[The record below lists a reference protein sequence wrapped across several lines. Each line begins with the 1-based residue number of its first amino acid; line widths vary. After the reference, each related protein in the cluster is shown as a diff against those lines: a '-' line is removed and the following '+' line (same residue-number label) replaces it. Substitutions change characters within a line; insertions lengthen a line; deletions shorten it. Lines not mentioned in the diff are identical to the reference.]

1 MDVPKPGRSLWADA
15 RARLMANRAAMVSIV
30 YLALMT
36 VLCIAGPWLTPH
48 DFTTIFQ
55 DYNRV
60 PPSLSAYP
68 TKEMLGPALVDA
80 VKRARVELA
89 DWKEEGEGVVFSV
102 TSAKPIDERLTRY
115 IDRSNVYEGAQ
126 VVEKS
131 ADGTKM
137 TLSAGI
143 ERNYFYFGTDNS
155 GRDLLTRTLIAGR
168 VSLSIGLLAGLV
180 AVAIGVLYG
189 ASAGFIGGKTDEIM
203 MRIVDILY
211 SLPFIFFVIMLV
223 VFFGRNFV
231 LMFLAVGAFEWLT
244 MARIVRGQVQSL
256 RHVDQALEAGAAAIV
271 AQGSEA
277 GGHGAHRAT
286 LPFVP
291 EVADHL
297 AARSPGTL
305 LLAAGGI
312 ADGRGL
318 AAALML
324 GADGVVVGTRFWAS
338 AEALTPQAMIER
350 AVRATGD
357 DTVRTT
363 AIDSLRGVAWPPEFS
378 FRVVRNR
385 LTDYWSSR
393 EREAAAAFGSLAA
406 AYAEARSR
414 QDLEMVAT
422 VAGECVGLIRDR
434 PSAAAIVDSMVAQAE
449 TLLAR
454 DSSPV

>member
-1 MDVPKPGRSLWADA
+1 MRTRLTEALGIRHPIVCAPMALVTGGRLAAAVSRAGGLGVVGGGYAGILGGEPDLSQELALARGVRFGVGFIAWALARAPHMLEEALGHAPACVFLSFGDPKPFAERIR
-15 RARLMANRAAMVSIV
+15 RA
-30 YLALMT
+30 
-36 VLCIAGPWLTPH
+36 
-48 DFTTIFQ
+48 
-55 DYNRV
+55 
-60 PPSLSAYP
+60 
-68 TKEMLGPALVDA
+68 
-80 VKRARVELA
+80 
-89 DWKEEGEGVVFSV
+89 
-102 TSAKPIDERLTRY
+102 
-115 IDRSNVYEGAQ
+115 
-126 VVEKS
+126 
-131 ADGTKM
+131 
-137 TLSAGI
+137 
-143 ERNYFYFGTDNS
+143 
-155 GRDLLTRTLIAGR
+155 
-168 VSLSIGLLAGLV
+168 
-180 AVAIGVLYG
+180 G
-189 ASAGFIGGKTDEIM
+189 ASLIC
-203 MRIVDILY
+203 
-211 SLPFIFFVIMLV
+211 
-223 VFFGRNFV
+223 
-231 LMFLAVGAFEWLT
+231 
-244 MARIVRGQVQSL
+244 QVQSL